1 MERKKHLM
9 ETNKKKIE
17 FLTFLDCYIRIFIY
31 LCTLK
36 YLTGTSSRK
45 IQTLCQ

>member
-1 MERKKHLM
+1 MSEKKYQIIPFS
-9 ETNKKKIE
+9 NYQIE
-17 FLTFLDCYIRIFIY
+17 KFVY